1 MQILEHDEEGWYDEE
16 QGNGTDAH
24 TADDT
29 KGEGTVTISDA
40 DAPYKPRRLLQRWS
54 YPAHGARWRTR

>member
-29 KGEGTVTISDA
+29 KGEGTVTISTSTTLD
-40 DAPYKPRRLLQRWS
+40 DEKRWS
-54 YPAHGARWRTR
+54 CPVHGAQWRTQ